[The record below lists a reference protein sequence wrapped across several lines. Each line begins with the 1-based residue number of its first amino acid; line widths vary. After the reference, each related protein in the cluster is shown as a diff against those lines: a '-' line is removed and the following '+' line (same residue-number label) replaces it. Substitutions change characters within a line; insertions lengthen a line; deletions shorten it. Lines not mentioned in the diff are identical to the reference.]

1 MRALVADGAA
11 PGRIA
16 LHDVP
21 EPNVAPGEVLVDVR
35 AVSLNRGEMRMLGT
49 AADGW
54 RPGWDFAGVL
64 HSDVPGGLRAGARVL
79 GISAG
84 GSWAQRVAVPA
95 GWVAALPDTVTF
107 ARAAALPTAGLTALR
122 TLRLGPA
129 LLGRRVLVTGAS
141 GGVGRFAVQIA
152 RLGGARDRPGG

>member
-21 EPNVAPGEVLVDVR
+21 EPVVVPGDVLVDVR

-54 RPGWDFAGVL
+54 RPGWDFAGVW
-64 HSDVPGGLRAGARVL
+64 HRDGPGGLRAGERVL

-84 GSWAQRVAVPA
+84 GLRMAQQ
-95 GWVAALPDTVTF
+95 LS
-107 ARAAALPTAGLTALR
+107 L
-122 TLRLGPA
+122 
-129 LLGRRVLVTGAS
+129 
-141 GGVGRFAVQIA
+141 IHI
-152 RLGGARDRPGG
+152 